1 MKLLIL
7 MKQDLKN
14 VFSNP
19 SIMMFCFIYPT
30 ALVLLFGFL
39 FSDMYKSDIVTSYDF
54 YGITMIFYLILQ
66 SATITPTVFME
77 ERTKKGNLRI
87 AYAPVSRIQIYT
99 SKLITVILVLTVSF
113 LIHIAFLGLT
123 GIVNFG
129 GNNTFI
135 IMILFFLLMLFMVT
149 LGGAVCTLIKS
160 EDLTNK
166 IVGITVNCFAVVSGI
181 FFPVEMLGEF
191 AGNVANA
198 TPVKMTLNKIFEI
211 IYDNSYANLRV
222 GNWNYNYIYSNIFN
236 NNSQKLPYR
245 GLYLGGIKC
254 LIY

>member
-1 MKLLIL
+1 
-7 MKQDLKN
+7 
-14 VFSNP
+14 
-19 SIMMFCFIYPT
+19 
-30 ALVLLFGFL
+30 
-39 FSDMYKSDIVTSYDF
+39 
-54 YGITMIFYLILQ
+54 MIFYLILQ

-87 AYAPVSRIQIYT
+87 AYAPVSRVHIYT
-99 SKLITVILVLTVSF
+99 SKLLTVISVLTVSF

-129 GNNTFI
+129 GPNTI
-135 IMILFFLLMLFMVT
+135 IVMGMFFLLMLFMVT
-149 LGGAVCTLIKS
+149 LGGAVCTIVKN

-191 AGNVANA
+191 AGNIANA

-211 IYDNSYANLRV
+211 IYDNSFESLRL
-222 GNWNYNYIYSNIFN
+222 GNWNYNCLYNIVYKN
-236 NNSQKLPYR
+236 YT
-245 GLYLGGIKC
+245 
-254 LIY
+254 

>member
-7 MKQDLKN
+7 MKQDFKN
-14 VFSNP
+14 ILSSP
-19 SIMMFCFIYPT
+19 SIMMFCLVYPT

-39 FSDMYKSDIVTSYDF
+39 FSDMYQSNIVSSYDF
-54 YGITMIFYLILQ
+54 YGITMMFYLILQ

-87 AYAPVSRIQIYT
+87 AYAPVTRQQIYT
-99 SKLITVILVLTVSF
+99 SKLLTVLSVLTVSF
-113 LIHIAFLGLT
+113 LIHIIFLGAT

-129 GNNTFI
+129 GPNSLVV
-135 IMILFFLLMLFMVT
+135 MALFFLLLIFMVT
-149 LGGAVCTLIKS
+149 LGGAVCTIVKN
-160 EDLTNK
+160 EDLSNK
-166 IVGITVNCFAVVSGI
+166 IIGITVNCFAVISGI

-198 TPVKMTLNKIFEI
+198 TPIKMTLNKIFEI
-211 IYDNSYANLRV
+211 VYDNSFENLRMDSRYD
-222 GNWNYNYIYSNIFN
+222 NTIYNNILICN
-236 NNSQKLPYR
+236 TQKLSHR
-245 GLYLGGIKC
+245 RLYLGGSKC